1 MSRCRGSASLAEVR
15 AAGPELTQNG
25 GVAAGPANG
34 RDVGVVLRGGA
45 QQCRAADVDQLD
57 GLLLAHAAPGGRS
70 EGIKVDS
77 DELER
82 LDPVLVECGD
92 VLGTVGAREDRC
104 VDARVERLHT
114 AAEQLRDGSR

>member
-1 MSRCRGSASLAEVR
+1 VR
-15 AAGPELTQNG
+15 
-25 GVAAGPANG
+25 
-34 RDVGVVLRGGA
+34 
-45 QQCRAADVDQLD
+45 RAADVDQLD

-92 VLGTVGAREDRC
+92 VLGAVGAREDRC